1 MTQPNKHIRQKSGP
15 AINIFGQKNGPAI
28 AEPDVPLMA
37 ALYAGSWLGTKP
49 LTFFK
54 NKIWQL

>member
-15 AINIFGQKNGPAI
+15 AKNIFGQKNGPAI

-37 ALYAGSWLGTKP
+37 ALYAGS
-49 LTFFK
+49 
-54 NKIWQL
+54 